1 MLFPLSQKDNH
12 KQLNIQDKPLRH
24 ERTMTLKSIMSK
36 KPIKPYHIKKKINE
50 MKQPNKKQNKN

>member
-24 ERTMTLKSIMSK
+24 ERTMTLKSK
-36 KPIKPYHIKKKINE
+36 YAQF
-50 MKQPNKKQNKN
+50 KQICAFGS